1 MATMT
6 AETASI
12 TIVVG
17 SGKKHSLHVGWKKKS
32 NIANSLPKFVTL
44 HKLKKILLYFYLD
57 NSTNTKSTMTD
68 TQTHR

>member
-44 HKLKKILLYFYLD
+44 H
-57 NSTNTKSTMTD
+57 
-68 TQTHR
+68 